1 MGVFRS
7 LGFGEGFVVEN
18 AQTVFLVRFDAIH
31 RAGERE
37 RSDGEPV
44 FFFHSI
50 FTFNEAPTG
59 AALGGLHGGKVAEA
73 HAHRFGL
80 HENNGCGVAA
90 VVTGHDSI
98 EFFSEVSG
106 DQFFVRAVMRSVLVK
121 ILEHA
126 MKESSV
132 VGGSDFA
139 LVGIEGL
146 QFFDLR
152 EIKTERTFEVVF
164 ETGDA
169 DGGDGIRFFKMK
181 LPRERRVMD
190 ARARG

>member
-1 MGVFRS
+1 M
-7 LGFGEGFVVEN
+7 
-18 AQTVFLVRFDAIH
+18 
-31 RAGERE
+31 
-37 RSDGEPV
+37 
-44 FFFHSI
+44 
-50 FTFNEAPTG
+50 
-59 AALGGLHGGKVAEA
+59 AEA

-80 HENNGCGVAA
+80 DEHNGCGVAA

-126 MKESSV
+126 MKESSIL
-132 VGGSDFA
+132 GGADFA

-146 QFFDLR
+146 QVFDLR
-152 EIKTERTFEVVF
+152 EIKTEGTFEVVF